1 MKMKMKMIW
10 YLSLLCW
17 PLQLLPEDFQQDHHI
32 KWSLHIK
39 YLSHISCQTRHE
51 WTALT
56 CLWWVTLIYTLKHV
70 ILGTVFSFHVTGQNL
85 KCFTNFSEAAESQ
98 SDVKKSFLAI
108 FVWSSCRPL
117 LLGAPTLQYP
127 RDCRHCLQ
135 AWSSFCHNQAFTEA
149 PPLSTWKE
157 AQLGHE
163 ILTGNNIEAKFA
175 WLQMLILSNL
185 AALHG
190 YVFLWGKSVGAHVV
204 IFMKMMQIIKKSEN
218 KIMYRTNIHIV
229 FMFGK
234 SYWESTSTLIYLYAH
249 YSQKAMT
256 SQCPKGI
263 VGMRNCT
270 WWQLRMQS

>member
-1 MKMKMKMIW
+1 MW
-10 YLSLLCW
+10 
-17 PLQLLPEDFQQDHHI
+17 HI
-32 KWSLHIK
+32 SRKWRWRWRWSDIYHYCVDLFNFYQKISNRTIISNGRCISNI
-39 YLSHISCQTRHE
+39 SHISRVKLDMSELH
-51 WTALT
+51 W

-85 KCFTNFSEAAESQ
+85 KCFTNFSEAAQSQ

-127 RDCRHCLQ
+127 RDRRHCLQ
-135 AWSSFCHNQAFTEA
+135 AWCSFCHNQAFTEA

-190 YVFLWGKSVGAHVV
+190 YVFLWGKSVGAHAV
-204 IFMKMMQIIKKSEN
+204 IFMKMMQIIKK
-218 KIMYRTNIHIV
+218 K
-229 FMFGK
+229 
-234 SYWESTSTLIYLYAH
+234 WE
-249 YSQKAMT
+249 
-256 SQCPKGI
+256 
-263 VGMRNCT
+263 
-270 WWQLRMQS
+270 